1 MKSPPPVLPA
11 LALAIALGSA
21 FGESRLEAADTAP
34 PPPGLGA
41 RTYSTRFSL
50 SENPISEGAKWLNG
64 KATGLDWADVATT
77 GGFAY
82 GLEGGMTGY
91 DDSTALLS
99 GPWGPN
105 QTAEATV
112 HTTNQNAKVWEE
124 VELRLRSSLAPHR
137 ATGYE
142 ILFSCRKTND
152 AYSDIVRWDGPL
164 SKFTYLSHKDGA
176 QYGVKDGDIVRATIN
191 GNVITAY
198 INGVEV
204 ARATDSTFASGSP
217 GMGFFLQG
225 ASGLNRDYG
234 FTRFSATDAPV
245 ATAGP
250 ASR

>member
-1 MKSPPPVLPA
+1 MKNLPA
-11 LALAIALGSA
+11 LLLVVTLAVGLGPA
-21 FGESRLEAADTAP
+21 PGASRLEAADAAAP
-34 PPPGLGA
+34 TPSGA
-41 RTYSTRFSL
+41 RTYATKFPL
-50 SENPISEGAKWLNG
+50 AENPISEGAKWLGG

-82 GLEGGMTGY
+82 GLEGGLTGY
-91 DDSTALLS
+91 DDATTLLS

-112 HTTNQNAKVWEE
+112 HTIHQNPKIWEE

-142 ILFSCRKTND
+142 ILFSCRKTKD
-152 AYSDIVRWDGPL
+152 GYSDIVRWDGPL
-164 SKFTYLSHKDGA
+164 GKFTYLSHKDGA
-176 QYGVKDGDIVRATIN
+176 QYGVKDGDVIRATIV
-191 GNVITAY
+191 GKVITAY

-225 ASGLNRDYG
+225 ATGLNRDYG
-234 FTRFSATDAPV
+234 FTSFSATD
-245 ATAGP
+245 GP
-250 ASR
+250 